1 MAKNKGKESASIE
14 ALEALTDS
22 ERIGFDAAIDK
33 LPNGPKAKLIEAIGA
48 VCADATSDQTVAFFA
63 ELAEGRFSAAITA
76 YLKGKVNP
84 QAYVSI
90 LREAQGALQ
99 AKAPQPEEGSFYV
112 PYQPEAPVIDVLP
125 IVRAM
130 RVAMARGSKSGN
142 DTREVV
148 ETAQTSENVPADTAA
163 TDDEPFDSF
172 GDFEAALA
180 ETECPRVRLRVLSVL
195 TSGSTDAEVAADFRR
210 IRGTLPS
217 RNPQVGGFLQGLRA
231 RLEAALAIPASQE

>member
-1 MAKNKGKESASIE
+1 MARNKGSESASMD
-14 ALEALTDS
+14 ALGALTDI
-22 ERIGFDAAIDK
+22 ERSGLEEAINR
-33 LPNGPKAKLIEAIGA
+33 LPNGPKTKLIEAIGA
-48 VCADATSDQTVAFFA
+48 VCADAMSDETVAFFA
-63 ELAEGRFSAAITA
+63 ELAEGRFSAEITA
-76 YLKGKVNP
+76 RLRGKVHP
-84 QAYVSI
+84 KAYDTF
-90 LREAQGALQ
+90 LQEAKVALE

-148 ETAQTSENVPADTAA
+148 ETAQTSENVPADTTA

-172 GDFEAALA
+172 GPFEEALA
-180 ETECPRVRLRVLSVL
+180 ETECPRVRLRVLSAL
-195 TSGSTDAEVAADFRR
+195 TSGSTDAEIAAEFRR